1 MAQGSSRVTDLASLF
16 NNIYEDAVFA
26 VREQNMASRLVRV
39 FTNGRGDQTRD
50 NPEYS
55 SITASDVAE
64 TEDFSNPT
72 RMSKSSLATLT
83 PGEIMSQVLLTDRR
97 IETDP
102 DSARQDAS
110 TELGAAMATKIDT
123 DILGNFNALTAGTIG
138 GAGSAATWGQFYAA
152 LSLLRGTNVP
162 GPYVCVYH
170 PYQWYQ
176 MGTAVAA
183 DAGVT
188 QTNSPW
194 LQDSVMQNFW
204 VSRIMGVDIFI
215 SANCE
220 TSGGTAAYGA
230 MFNRDAIAF
239 DIRRDVRLE
248 PERDASHRAWELNV
262 SALYAH
268 GVWRPAFGVCI
279 YSSANTPTG

>member
-1 MAQGSSRVTDLASLF
+1 
-16 NNIYEDAVFA
+16 
-26 VREQNMASRLVRV
+26 
-39 FTNGRGDQTRD
+39 
-50 NPEYS
+50 
-55 SITASDVAE
+55 
-64 TEDFSNPT
+64 
-72 RMSKSSLATLT
+72 
-83 PGEIMSQVLLTDRR
+83 
-97 IETDP
+97 
-102 DSARQDAS
+102 
-110 TELGAAMATKIDT
+110 
-123 DILGNFNALTAGTIG
+123 
-138 GAGSAATWGQFYAA
+138 
-152 LSLLRGTNVP
+152 
-162 GPYVCVYH
+162 
-170 PYQWYQ
+170 

-248 PERDASHRAWELNV
+248 PERDASARAWELNV